1 MSMQILKPL
10 NLLNFIII
18 CLVLRIRDLF
28 YPPKYILND
37 IEIQPNTTVLDFGCG
52 PGSYSIATAE
62 LLSETGKVIAVDI
75 HPQAVKKV
83 RKTAKKKG
91 LTNIKT
97 IISDCETGL
106 PSNSVDVI
114 LLYYVFN
121 DLENSDKVLHE
132 LYRVLKPQGIL
143 SLSEFN
149 IKKISTRLE
158 KKGLFELQ
166 KKNEITHTFMK
177 IS

>member
-1 MSMQILKPL
+1 MSMQIQKPM
-10 NLLNFIII
+10 NHLNFIVI
-18 CLVLRIRDLF
+18 CLILRLRDLF
-28 YPPKYILND
+28 YPPNYVLND
-37 IEIQPNTTVLDFGCG
+37 VEIQPGYTVLDFGCG

-62 LLSETGKVIAVDI
+62 QVNDTGKVIAVDI
-75 HPQAVKKV
+75 HPQALKKV
-83 RKTAKKKG
+83 RKKAEKKG

-114 LLYYVFN
+114 LLYYIFN
-121 DLENSDKVLHE
+121 DLENPDKVLHE

-143 SLSEFN
+143 SFSEYN
-149 IKKISTRLE
+149 IKKISSRLQQ
-158 KKGLFELQ
+158 KKLFEIQ
-166 KKNEITHTFMK
+166 KENEITHSFMK

>member
-62 LLSETGKVIAVDI
+62 LVGETGKVIAVDI

-149 IKKISTRLE
+149 IKKISPRLE
-158 KKGLFELQ
+158 KKELFELQ
-166 KKNEITHTFMK
+166 RFD
-177 IS
+177 S